1 VFSRAKQK
9 AFYGK
14 WTESFYSY
22 DASLYDEYTA
32 KSSLSHVDR
41 SALAHSS
48 EIHQQEP
55 SVSSC
60 VFSRRSHFLKSRIYL
75 NRAMYSVQMNCVLES
90 KVNYVPYSPS
100 VPQFL

>member
-1 VFSRAKQK
+1 MFLTFDIDIDCLKFIGSRQQRVRNLSVASMFSKAKQK

-32 KSSLSHVDR
+32 RSSLSHVDR

-48 EIHQQEP
+48 EIQQQEP
-55 SVSSC
+55 SVS
-60 VFSRRSHFLKSRIYL
+60 
-75 NRAMYSVQMNCVLES
+75 
-90 KVNYVPYSPS
+90 
-100 VPQFL
+100 